1 MTDEQSG
8 ARRSAPPQQQG
19 NNMKKAK
26 MLIGF
31 LCLFSGYVAATP
43 AAGDKDVAQAV
54 DHLTQAMLHK
64 DIAELNALTA
74 ENLTYG
80 HSSGKIQ
87 DKKAFITDIET
98 GKSAFKTL
106 EMQNQTITVSGDV
119 ALVRHHFSAQALK
132 GTEVVP
138 TEIENFQI
146 WQKQDG
152 KWLLV
157 GRQAFKF

>member
-1 MTDEQSG
+1 
-8 ARRSAPPQQQG
+8 
-19 NNMKKAK
+19 MKKATV
-26 MLIGF
+26 LIGF
-31 LCLFSGYVAATP
+31 LCLFTGYVAATP
-43 AAGDKDVAQAV
+43 ATADKDVAQAV

-64 DIAELNALTA
+64 DIPELNALTA

-87 DKKAFITDIET
+87 DKQAFIADIET

-146 WQKQDG
+146 WQKQNG

-157 GRQAFKF
+157 GRQAYKF

>member
-1 MTDEQSG
+1 VSV
-8 ARRSAPPQQQG
+8 SPY
-19 NNMKKAK
+19 NNKETPMKKTT
-26 MLIGF
+26 LLVGF
-31 LCLFSGYVAATP
+31 LCLFSGYVAAAP
-43 AAGDKDVAQAV
+43 AAADKDVAQAV
-54 DHLTQAMLHK
+54 DHLTDAMLHK
-64 DIAELNALTA
+64 NITQLQTLTA
-74 ENLTYG
+74 DNLTYG

-87 DKKAFITDIET
+87 NKKEFIADIET

-146 WQKQDG
+146 WQKQNG

>member
-1 MTDEQSG
+1 MLLQSS
-8 ARRSAPPQQQG
+8 RDPY
-19 NNMKKAK
+19 NNKETLMKKAK
-26 MLIGF
+26 VLIGF
-31 LCLFSGYVAATP
+31 LCLFTGYVAATP
-43 AAGDKDVAQAV
+43 AASDKDVAQAV

-64 DIAELNALTA
+64 DIPELNALTA

-87 DKKAFITDIET
+87 DKQAFIADIET

>member
-1 MTDEQSG
+1 
-8 ARRSAPPQQQG
+8 
-19 NNMKKAK
+19 MKKAK
-26 MLIGF
+26 VLIGF
-31 LCLFSGYVAATP
+31 LCLFSGYVAAIP
-43 AAGDKDVAQAV
+43 AAADKDVAQAV

-64 DIAELNALTA
+64 DIPELNALTA

-87 DKKAFITDIET
+87 DKKAFIDDIET

-132 GTEVVP
+132 GTEVMP

-146 WQKQDG
+146 WQKQEG

>member
-1 MTDEQSG
+1 MNKTRLLLVL
-8 ARRSAPPQQQG
+8 A
-19 NNMKKAK
+19 
-26 MLIGF
+26 
-31 LCLFSGYVAATP
+31 CLFSGYVAAAP
-43 AAGDKDVAQAV
+43 AEQDVAQAV

-74 ENLTYG
+74 DNLTYG

-87 DKKAFITDIET
+87 DKKAFIADIET

-106 EMQNQTITVSGDV
+106 EMQNQTITLSGDT

-146 WQKQDG
+146 WQKQSG

-157 GRQAFKF
+157 GRQAYKF

>member
-1 MTDEQSG
+1 
-8 ARRSAPPQQQG
+8 
-19 NNMKKAK
+19 MKKAK
-26 MLIGF
+26 VLLGF

-43 AAGDKDVAQAV
+43 AATDKDVAQAV

-64 DIAELNALTA
+64 DIPELNALTA

-87 DKKAFITDIET
+87 DKQAFIADIET

>member
-1 MTDEQSG
+1 MSLI
-8 ARRSAPPQQQG
+8 SKPVHPY
-19 NNMKKAK
+19 NNKETPMKKAK
-26 MLIGF
+26 ILIGF
-31 LCLFSGYVAATP
+31 LCLFSGYVAASSSSS
-43 AAGDKDVAQAV
+43 DKDVAQAV
-54 DHLTQAMLHK
+54 DHLTDAMLHK
-64 DIAELNALTA
+64 NIAQLQALTA

-87 DKKAFITDIET
+87 DKKEFIADIET

-146 WQKQDG
+146 WQKQQG

>member
-1 MTDEQSG
+1 MFTQSS
-8 ARRSAPPQQQG
+8 RYPY
-19 NNMKKAK
+19 NNKEILMKKAK
-26 MLIGF
+26 VLLGF

-43 AAGDKDVAQAV
+43 AATDKDVAQAV

-64 DIAELNALTA
+64 DIPELNALTA

-87 DKKAFITDIET
+87 DKQAFIADIET

>member
-1 MTDEQSG
+1 
-8 ARRSAPPQQQG
+8 
-19 NNMKKAK
+19 MKKAK
-26 MLIGF
+26 VLIGF
-31 LCLFSGYVAATP
+31 LCLFTGYVAATP
-43 AAGDKDVAQAV
+43 AASDKDVAQAV

-64 DIAELNALTA
+64 DIPELKALTA

-87 DKKAFITDIET
+87 DKKAFIADIET

-138 TEIENFQI
+138 TEIENLQI
-146 WQKQDG
+146 WQKQEG

>member
-1 MTDEQSG
+1 MTKT
-8 ARRSAPPQQQG
+8 RL
-19 NNMKKAK
+19 
-26 MLIGF
+26 LIGF
-31 LCLFSGYVAATP
+31 LCAFNGYAMAASAP
-43 AAGDKDVAQAV
+43 AEKDVAQAV

-74 ENLTYG
+74 PNLTYG

-87 DKKAFITDIET
+87 DKKEFIADIET

-106 EMQNQTITVSGDV
+106 QMQNQTITLSGDT

-132 GTEVVP
+132 GTEVIP

>member
-1 MTDEQSG
+1 
-8 ARRSAPPQQQG
+8 
-19 NNMKKAK
+19 MKKAK
-26 MLIGF
+26 VLIGF

-43 AAGDKDVAQAV
+43 AASDKEVAQAV

-64 DIAELNALTA
+64 DIPELNALTA

-87 DKKAFITDIET
+87 DKQAFIADIET

-157 GRQAFKF
+157 GRQAFKY

>member
-1 MTDEQSG
+1 
-8 ARRSAPPQQQG
+8 
-19 NNMKKAK
+19 MKKANV
-26 MLIGF
+26 LIGF
-31 LCLFSGYVAATP
+31 LCLFTGYVAASP
-43 AAGDKDVAQAV
+43 APGDQEVALAV

-74 ENLTYG
+74 DNLTYG

-87 DKKAFITDIET
+87 DKKAFIADIET

-119 ALVRHHFSAQALK
+119 ALVRHHFSGQALK
-132 GTEVVP
+132 GTDVVP

-146 WQKQDG
+146 WQKQNG
-152 KWLLV
+152 HWLLV
-157 GRQAFKF
+157 GRQAYKF

>member
-1 MTDEQSG
+1 MTQS
-8 ARRSAPPQQQG
+8 RL
-19 NNMKKAK
+19 
-26 MLIGF
+26 LIGF
-31 LCLFSGYVAATP
+31 LCAFSGFAMAAAAP
-43 AAGDKDVAQAV
+43 AEKDVAQAV

-74 ENLTYG
+74 PNLTYG

-87 DKKAFITDIET
+87 DKKAFIADIET

-106 EMQNQTITVSGDV
+106 EMQNQTSTLSGDT

-132 GTEVVP
+132 GTEVIP

>member
-1 MTDEQSG
+1 MQ
-8 ARRSAPPQQQG
+8 
-19 NNMKKAK
+19 NIKV
-26 MLIGF
+26 LIGF
-31 LCLFSGYVAATP
+31 LCLFSGYAAAAPAAT
-43 AAGDKDVAQAV
+43 DKDVAVAV

-64 DIAELNALTA
+64 DIPQLQALTA
-74 ENLTYG
+74 NNLTYG

-87 DKKAFITDIET
+87 DKKAFIADIET

-106 EMQNQTITVSGDV
+106 EMQNQTITLSGDT

-132 GTEVVP
+132 GTEVIP

>member
-1 MTDEQSG
+1 
-8 ARRSAPPQQQG
+8 
-19 NNMKKAK
+19 MKKVNV
-26 MLIGF
+26 LIGF
-31 LCLFSGYVAATP
+31 LCLFSGYVAAAP
-43 AAGDKDVAQAV
+43 APGEKDVADAV

-64 DIAELNALTA
+64 NIPELKALTA

-80 HSSGKIQ
+80 HSSGKVQ
-87 DKKAFITDIET
+87 DKKDFIADIET

-119 ALVRHHFSAQALK
+119 ALVRHHFSAQAIK
-132 GTEVVP
+132 GIELVP

-146 WQKQDG
+146 WQKKSG

-157 GRQAFKF
+157 GRQAFRI

>member
-1 MTDEQSG
+1 
-8 ARRSAPPQQQG
+8 
-19 NNMKKAK
+19 MKKVK
-26 MLIGF
+26 VLVGF
-31 LCLFSGYVAATP
+31 LCLFSGYVAA
-43 AAGDKDVAQAV
+43 AASTSDKDVAQAV
-54 DHLTQAMLHK
+54 DHLTDAMLHK
-64 DIAELNALTA
+64 NITQLQALTA

-87 DKKAFITDIET
+87 DKKEFIADIET

-132 GTEVVP
+132 GTEVIP

-146 WQKQDG
+146 WQKQHG

-157 GRQAFKF
+157 GRQAFRF

>member
-1 MTDEQSG
+1 MLVHSS
-8 ARRSAPPQQQG
+8 RHPY
-19 NNMKKAK
+19 NNKETPMKKAK
-26 MLIGF
+26 VLIGF
-31 LCLFSGYVAATP
+31 LCLFTGYVAATP
-43 AAGDKDVAQAV
+43 AASDKDVAQAV

-64 DIAELNALTA
+64 DIPELNALTA

-87 DKKAFITDIET
+87 DKQAFIADIET

>member
-1 MTDEQSG
+1 
-8 ARRSAPPQQQG
+8 
-19 NNMKKAK
+19 MKKVK
-26 MLIGF
+26 VLIGF
-31 LCLFSGYVAATP
+31 LCLFSGYVAA
-43 AAGDKDVAQAV
+43 AASSSDKDVAQAV
-54 DHLTQAMLHK
+54 DHLTDAMLHK
-64 DIAELNALTA
+64 NISQLQALTA

-87 DKKAFITDIET
+87 DKKEFIADIET

-146 WQKQDG
+146 WQKQHG

-157 GRQAFKF
+157 GRQAYRF

>member
-1 MTDEQSG
+1 
-8 ARRSAPPQQQG
+8 
-19 NNMKKAK
+19 MKKAK
-26 MLIGF
+26 VLIGF
-31 LCLFSGYVAATP
+31 LCLFTGYVTATP
-43 AAGDKDVAQAV
+43 AASDKDVAQAV

-64 DIAELNALTA
+64 DIPELNALTA

-87 DKKAFITDIET
+87 DKQTFIADIET

>member
-1 MTDEQSG
+1 
-8 ARRSAPPQQQG
+8 
-19 NNMKKAK
+19 MKKVK
-26 MLIGF
+26 VLVGF
-31 LCLFSGYVAATP
+31 LCLFSGYVAAAP
-43 AAGDKDVAQAV
+43 SAGEADVAKAV
-54 DHLTQAMLHK
+54 DKLTQAMLK
-64 DIAELNALTA
+64 KNIPELNALTA

-87 DKKAFITDIET
+87 NKQEYIADIET
-98 GKSAFKTL
+98 GRSAFKTL
-106 EMQNQTITVSGDV
+106 EMQKQTITMSGDT

-132 GTEVVP
+132 GTEVIP

-146 WQKQDG
+146 WQKQQG

>member
-1 MTDEQSG
+1 MTKT
-8 ARRSAPPQQQG
+8 RL
-19 NNMKKAK
+19 
-26 MLIGF
+26 LIGF
-31 LCLFSGYVAATP
+31 LCAFSGYAMAATAP
-43 AAGDKDVAQAV
+43 AEQQVAQAV

-64 DIAELNALTA
+64 NIAELNALTA
-74 ENLTYG
+74 DNLTYG

-87 DKKAFITDIET
+87 DKKAFIADIET

-106 EMQNQTITVSGDV
+106 EMQNQTITLSGDT

-132 GTEVVP
+132 GTEVIP

-146 WQKQDG
+146 WQKREG

>member
-1 MTDEQSG
+1 
-8 ARRSAPPQQQG
+8 
-19 NNMKKAK
+19 MKNTRL
-26 MLIGF
+26 LIGF
-31 LCLFSGYVAATP
+31 ICAFSGAVIAAP
-43 AAGDKDVAQAV
+43 APAEKDVAQAV

-64 DIAELNALTA
+64 NIAELNALTA
-74 ENLTYG
+74 NNLTYG

-87 DKKAFITDIET
+87 DKKEFIADIET
-98 GKSAFKTL
+98 GRSAFKTL
-106 EMQNQTITVSGDV
+106 EMQKQTITLSGDT

-132 GTEVVP
+132 GTEVIP